1 MKKIISI
8 ALCFIF
14 VFSAVSMEAY
24 AVNADN
30 PSTWTTQQIIDYY
43 KLAASKSN
51 GRSRGTYEV
60 ELSGALATIF
70 TAMTRETEE
79 PEHYDGITGNY
90 SKLTASDIKSASA
103 RLDGGYVV
111 INLSAK
117 DQTIIYGETS
127 VFGSVTHL
135 VDSREYGLIFDNL
148 FADEDPIGRYDL
160 SNAYAKD
167 VRINIATGKIESG
180 KWGYDLKGDVS
191 IPMGEMGN
199 AKIGVDA
206 VYTVEY
212 PFTPT
217 TINSVDFPEE
227 IRVRYKDEASLVPTV
242 DATSEN
248 YKVSY
253 DSSDYNV
260 LNVSSDGKIETYKRG
275 TAYVYCTV
283 EGEDGNV
290 VEKSCKVN
298 VYYSRGQWFIMLFLF
313 GWLWY

>member
-8 ALCFIF
+8 ILCLIF
-14 VFSAVSMEAY
+14 VFSAVSVGAS
-24 AVNADN
+24 AAGTDD
-30 PSTWTTQQIIDYY
+30 PSAWTTQQIVEYY
-43 KLAASKSN
+43 KLAASRSD
-51 GRSRGTYEV
+51 GTSRGVYQV
-60 ELSGALATIF
+60 ELSGVLATIF

-90 SKLTASDIKSASA
+90 SKLTASDMKSASA
-103 RLDGGYVV
+103 RLDGGFVV

-117 DQTIIYGETS
+117 DQTYIYGETS
-127 VFGSVTHL
+127 RYGSVTHL
-135 VDSREYGLIFDNL
+135 VDSREYGFIFDKN
-148 FADEDPIGRYDL
+148 FGEEEPAGRYEL
-160 SNAYAKD
+160 TNAYAKD

-227 IRVRYKDEASLVPTV
+227 IRVRYKDEVSLVPTV

-248 YKVSY
+248 YKVTY
-253 DSSDYNV
+253 DSSDYNILYV
-260 LNVSSDGKIETYKRG
+260 LENGTIETYKRG
-275 TAYVYCTV
+275 TTYVFCTV

-290 VEKSCKVN
+290 VQKTCKVT
-298 VYYSRGQWFIMLFLF
+298 VYYSRGQWFIMLFLL